1 MGRSEQSP
9 LASRSPPLAAAMEGQ
24 AAPPTR
30 GHDRAVAVL
39 RHLPS
44 NVVRARGQAGTV
56 PRSLQGR
63 SESRWPPRRR
73 SRSTP
78 AGSAGSLD
86 ARHSSRCS
94 TQSAARWII
103 ELRESGAAPRSDAV
117 ANDAGSAL
125 SKPAVGGGAR
135 GARLLQLINA
145 GARRMLAP
153 SATPRSG
160 GGSRCS
166 SRRLWPSCSRRTRAV
181 SSAWRQPTSRTF
193 ASVCCGYAR
202 KIHTSGC

>member
-1 MGRSEQSP
+1 
-9 LASRSPPLAAAMEGQ
+9 MEGQ

-30 GHDRAVAVL
+30 GRDRAVAVL

-44 NVVRARGQAGTV
+44 NVVRARGQADTV
-56 PRSLQGR
+56 PRSLQRR

-94 TQSAARWII
+94 TQSAAPRSL
-103 ELRESGAAPRSDAV
+103 ELRESGATPRSDALT
-117 ANDAGSAL
+117 NDAGRAL

-135 GARLLQLINA
+135 GARLLQLGQLHA
-145 GARRMLAP
+145 GLQ
-153 SATPRSG
+153 RS
-160 GGSRCS
+160 
-166 SRRLWPSCSRRTRAV
+166 TRAPGV
-181 SSAWRQPTSRTF
+181 CLLRRRHRDLEAATAAAPDGSGLHARQRL
-193 ASVCCGYAR
+193 
-202 KIHTSGC
+202 